1 MDWTM
6 LSLVTNNFYPLIMYA
21 LHVFLTATTH
31 STGIAFQF
39 IWVTLIPLK
48 SHTLHIM
55 YSNKIMQ
62 DTSNSYYI
70 SLD

>member
-1 MDWTM
+1 
-6 LSLVTNNFYPLIMYA
+6 MYA
-21 LHVFLTATTH
+21 LHVFLTATTDF
-31 STGIAFQF
+31 TGIAFQF